1 VKDRIAHLNLVLR
14 AIRRVNELITREK
27 DPDRLLQGVCDNL
40 IENRGYHNA
49 WIVLL
54 DPAGGFSKAVQ
65 AGLGSDFL
73 ALVAQLEQG
82 ELTRC
87 GHLALAHDGAV
98 VTENPLVDC
107 PDCSLARK
115 YSGRG
120 AMTVRL
126 AHAGRIYGFLSV
138 SIPRELAQDPEE
150 QALFSEVAEDI
161 GFALHGIEV
170 EAARNEA
177 VTALQ
182 ESEEKFRKISSSA
195 QDAIIM
201 MDNGGRIS
209 FWNQAAEKVLGYS
222 QEEALGRELH
232 LWLAPERFRQRYQ
245 QGFEAFQASG
255 EGAVIGQ
262 TLELSALRKNG
273 EEFPIELSVSAV
285 KLKGCWN
292 AIGILRDISERK
304 LVERKLIEAKETA
317 EAATRAKSEFLANM
331 SHEIR
336 TPMNGVIAAT
346 DLALSEELSPKLEHY
361 LKIISAS
368 AYSLLGI
375 INDILDFSKI
385 EAGKLDLDSRP
396 FKLDDVL
403 DRVTDLF
410 SPKAGEKGIELL
422 VDLDPQTPRALV
434 GDPLRLQQIL
444 KNLVDNA
451 VKFTPSGGIIL
462 VGTHPP
468 QLSPEQVLLTFFVK
482 DTGVGIAPEYLP
494 KLFEPFSQAD
504 ATIARKFE
512 GAGLGLCI
520 CRQLV
525 DLLGG
530 TIRVESQ
537 PDKGSTFT
545 FSLPFQ
551 RQPADREPQPI
562 PPAEVQG
569 VSVLVVDDCAASRAI
584 MKKTLDSF
592 GFKVETVSSGPAALR
607 ILAENRTRPNPFK
620 LVILD
625 WLMPELDGIET
636 ARRIRSDLKLTLPII
651 LMTAFGRENE
661 RQDAQKVGIT
671 AFLTKPIYPS
681 TLFNAIMDAFGK
693 QAFREPGAHPP
704 ITTMASIYK
713 TRLKGC
719 RVLVV
724 EDNPTNQQVAQAVL
738 EGAGIR
744 VDIAANGKEALAAV
758 QRERYDAVLMDIQM
772 PQMDGYEATRRIRA
786 DARFRTLPIIA
797 MTAHAMKGDD
807 EKCLAAGMDDYI
819 AKPIQQDRL
828 FRTLWKAVKNRAGQQ
843 AFEPRSAATPQS
855 EVPPAPAEPSGALPA
870 ALPGIQIQETLSA
883 LAIDPNT
890 FRRILLGFARD
901 NEDTLSRLNAAAAQK
916 DWKRLQQLAHRLNG
930 SAANIGA
937 AGLKAA
943 AQALETQ
950 CQAQAP
956 DAALIH
962 RLESALQEVL
972 ASLRRLADQTRTA
985 PTERPT
991 SPIDPQRLKPLLT
1004 ELATAL
1010 ELADPEAI
1018 ERHLR
1023 AVGQHLDST
1032 RFQNLASQIAA
1043 YDYDEAL
1050 KTLKG
1055 IVRKLA
1061 EPPQGEGRD
1070 GER

>member
-1 VKDRIAHLNLVLR
+1 VKKRIEHLNLVLR

-54 DPAGGFSKAVQ
+54 DPAGGFLKAVH
-65 AGLGSDFL
+65 AGLGADFQRL
-73 ALVAQLEQG
+73 AAQLAQG

-87 GHLALAHDGAV
+87 GHLALARTGVV

-107 PDCSLARK
+107 PDCPLAQN

-138 SIPRELAQDPEE
+138 SIPRELTQDAEE
-150 QALFSEVAEDI
+150 QALFSEVADDI

-177 VTALQ
+177 VAALQ

-201 MDNGGRIS
+201 MDNDGHIS

-222 QEEALGRELH
+222 QKEALGRELH
-232 LWLAPERFRQRYQ
+232 LWLAPERFRQQYQ
-245 QGFEAFQASG
+245 QGFEAFRASG

-285 KLKGCWN
+285 KLKGRWN

-304 LVERKLIEAKETA
+304 LVERKLIEAKEAA

-462 VGTHPP
+462 VGIHLP

-504 ATIARKFE
+504 ASIARKYE

-520 CRQLV
+520 CKQLV

-530 TIRVESQ
+530 TIKVESQ
-537 PDKGSTFT
+537 PGKGSTFT

-551 RQPADREPQPI
+551 RQPGDREPQPI
-562 PPAEVQG
+562 PPADIQG
-569 VSVLVVDDCAASRAI
+569 MRVLVVDDCAASRAI
-584 MKKTLDSF
+584 TKKTLDSF
-592 GFKVETVSSGPAALR
+592 SFKVETVSSGPAALR
-607 ILAENRTRPNPFK
+607 LLTHNRSRPDPFE

-625 WLMPELDGIET
+625 WLMPELNGIET
-636 ARRIRSDLKLTLPII
+636 ARKIRSDLALTLPII

-693 QAFREPGAHPP
+693 QGIHEGRPP
-704 ITTMASIYK
+704 KSITTMASIYK

-738 EGAGIR
+738 EGAGIL
-744 VDIAANGKEALAAV
+744 VDIAANGKEALAAL
-758 QRERYDAVLMDIQM
+758 QRARYDAVLMDIQM
-772 PQMDGYEATRRIRA
+772 PQMDGYEATRRIRE
-786 DARFRTLPIIA
+786 DARFSSLPIIA

-828 FRTLWKAVKNRAGQQ
+828 FRTLWKAVKDRAGPQGFV
-843 AFEPRSAATPQS
+843 ARDAATPPHGAPS
-855 EVPPAPAEPSGALPA
+855 APAEPKDVLPA
-870 ALPGIQIQETLSA
+870 ALPGIRIRETLTA
-883 LAIDPNT
+883 LAIDPSA

-901 NEDTLSRLNAAAAQK
+901 NRDTLSRLNAVVAQR
-916 DWKRLQQLAHRLNG
+916 DWKALQQLAHRLNG

-937 AGLKAA
+937 AELRTA
-943 AQALETQ
+943 AQALEAQ
-950 CQAQAP
+950 CQTQAP
-956 DAALIH
+956 DAAVIH
-962 RLESALQEVL
+962 RLETELQQVL
-972 ASLRRLADQTRTA
+972 ASLQHLADQTRTA
-985 PTERPT
+985 PAERRT
-991 SPIDPQRLKPLLT
+991 SPPDPQRLQALLT
-1004 ELATAL
+1004 QLATAL
-1010 ELADPEAI
+1010 ELADPEQI
-1018 ERHLR
+1018 EPHLK
-1023 AVGQHLDST
+1023 ALGHHLDST
-1032 RFQNLASQIAA
+1032 RFQNLANQIAA

-1055 IVRKLA
+1055 ISPNLA
-1061 EPPQGEGRD
+1061 DRPQGEGDD

>member
-1 VKDRIAHLNLVLR
+1 VKKRIEHLNLVLR
-14 AIRRVNELITREK
+14 AIRRVDELITREK

-54 DPAGGFSKAVQ
+54 DPSGGFLKAVQ
-65 AGLGSDFL
+65 AGLGADFQRL
-73 ALVAQLEQG
+73 AAQLAQG

-87 GHLALAHDGAV
+87 GHLALAQAGVV
-98 VTENPLVDC
+98 VTANPLVDC

-138 SIPRELAQDPEE
+138 SIPRELTQDAEE

-201 MDNGGRIS
+201 MDSGGRIS

-222 QEEALGRELH
+222 QEEALGCELH
-232 LWLAPERFRQRYQ
+232 LWLAPERFRERYR
-245 QGFEAFQASG
+245 QGFKAFQASG
-255 EGAVIGQ
+255 EGPVIGQ
-262 TLELSALRKNG
+262 TLELSALRKDG

-285 KLKGCWN
+285 KLKGRWN

-304 LVERKLIEAKETA
+304 LVERKLIEAKEAA

-385 EAGKLDLDSRP
+385 EAGKLDLESRP
-396 FKLDDVL
+396 FRLENVL

-410 SPKAGEKGIELL
+410 GPKAGEKGIELL

-434 GDPLRLQQIL
+434 GDPLRLQQIF

-462 VGTHPP
+462 VGTQPL
-468 QLSPEQVLLTFFVK
+468 QLSPEEVQLTFFVK
-482 DTGVGIAPEYLP
+482 DSGVGIAPEYLP

-504 ATIARKFE
+504 ASIARKYE

-520 CRQLV
+520 CKQLV
-525 DLLGG
+525 DLMGG
-530 TIRVESQ
+530 TIQVESQ
-537 PDKGSTFT
+537 LGKGSTFS
-545 FSLPFQ
+545 FSLPFK
-551 RQPADREPQPI
+551 RQPAEREI
-562 PPAEVQG
+562 RRTPPVEVQG
-569 VSVLVVDDCAASRAI
+569 ISVLVVDDCAASRSI
-584 MKKTLDSF
+584 MQKTLDSF

-607 ILAENRTRPNPFK
+607 LLTHNRSRPDPFE

-651 LMTAFGRENE
+651 MMTAFGRENE
-661 RQDAQKVGIT
+661 RQDAQKAGIT
-671 AFLTKPIYPS
+671 TFLTKPVYPS
-681 TLFNAIMDAFGK
+681 TLFNAIMDAFGQHGLREVRN
-693 QAFREPGAHPP
+693 QAP

-738 EGAGIR
+738 EGAGIH
-744 VDIAANGKEALAAV
+744 VEIAADGEEALAAL
-758 QRERYDAVLMDIQM
+758 QRAPYDAVLMDIQM
-772 PQMDGYEATRRIRA
+772 PRMDGYEATRRIRREP
-786 DARFRTLPIIA
+786 RFSSLPVIA

-828 FRTLWKAVKNRAGQQ
+828 FHTLWKAVKDRAGPKGF
-843 AFEPRSAATPQS
+843 APRSTEAPPS
-855 EVPPAPAEPSGALPA
+855 EAVPASAGPKGELPP
-870 ALPGIQIQETLSA
+870 ALPGIQIGEALEKLS
-883 LAIDPNT
+883 IDPAS

-901 NEDTLSRLNAAAAQK
+901 NADILDHLDAALAHQ
-916 DWKRLQQLAHRLNG
+916 DWPSLQQLAHRLNG
-930 SAANIGA
+930 SAGNIGA
-937 AGLKAA
+937 TALKDA

-950 CQAQAP
+950 CRDQAP
-956 DAALIH
+956 EAGVIQ
-962 RLESALQEVL
+962 RLKNALQQVL
-972 ASLRRLADQTRTA
+972 DSLQQLAGQSRGTPA
-985 PTERPT
+985 PRA
-991 SPIDPQRLKPLLT
+991 PIDPQQLRPLLAK
-1004 ELATAL
+1004 LATAL

-1018 ERHLR
+1018 EPHLQALGR
-1023 AVGQHLDST
+1023 HLDST
-1032 RFQNLASQIAA
+1032 RFQNLANQIAA

-1055 IVRKLA
+1055 IAGDLA
-1061 EPPQGEGRD
+1061 DPTHGEGRD

>member
-14 AIRRVNELITREK
+14 AIRRVDELITREK
-27 DPDRLLQGVCDNL
+27 DPDLLLQGVCDNL

-54 DPAGGFSKAVQ
+54 DPAGGFLKAVQ

-170 EAARNEA
+170 EAARQEA
-177 VTALQ
+177 VAALQ

-201 MDNGGRIS
+201 MDHEGRIS

-255 EGAVIGQ
+255 EGPVIGQ
-262 TLELSALRKNG
+262 TLELSALRKDG

-285 KLKGCWN
+285 KLKGRWN

-304 LVERKLIEAKETA
+304 LVERKLIEAKEAA

-462 VGTHPP
+462 VGAHPP

-504 ATIARKFE
+504 ASIARKYE

-520 CRQLV
+520 CKQLV
-525 DLLGG
+525 DLMGG
-530 TIRVESQ
+530 TIGVESQ
-537 PDKGSTFT
+537 PGKGSTFS

-551 RQPADREPQPI
+551 RQPAEQETRRT
-562 PPAEVQG
+562 PPVEVQG
-569 VSVLVVDDCAASRAI
+569 INVLVVDDCAASSAI
-584 MKKTLDSF
+584 MQKTLASF
-592 GFKVETVSSGPAALR
+592 GFKVETVSSGSTALR
-607 ILAENRTRPNPFK
+607 LLAHNRSRPDPLE

-661 RQDAQKVGIT
+661 RQDAQKAGIT

-681 TLFNAIMDAFGK
+681 TLFNAIMDAFG
-693 QAFREPGAHPP
+693 QRGLGEAREHRP

-738 EGAGIR
+738 EGAGIL
-744 VDIAANGKEALAAV
+744 VDIAANGEEALAAL
-758 QRERYDAVLMDIQM
+758 QGASYDAVLMDIQM
-772 PQMDGYEATRRIRA
+772 PQMDGYEATRRIRRE
-786 DARFRTLPIIA
+786 ARFSSLPVIA

-828 FRTLWKAVKNRAGQQ
+828 FHILWKAVKNRAGPEGF
-843 AFEPRSAATPQS
+843 APRSTGAPRS
-855 EVPPAPAEPSGALPA
+855 ETAPAPAGPDGELPA
-870 ALPGIQIQETLSA
+870 ALPGIRIREALGN
-883 LAIDPNT
+883 LAIDPAS

-901 NEDTLSRLNAAAAQK
+901 NADTPAGLTALAARK
-916 DWKRLQQLAHRLNG
+916 DWRSLQQLAHRLNG
-930 SAANIGA
+930 SAGNIGA
-937 AGLKAA
+937 AELKAA

-950 CQAQAP
+950 CRAQAP
-956 DAALIH
+956 DAAVLH
-962 RLESALQEVL
+962 RLQSALGQVL
-972 ASLRRLADQTRTA
+972 DSLQQLAGEARDA
-985 PTERPT
+985 PPARP
-991 SPIDPQRLKPLLT
+991 SPPIDPQQLQPLLAK
-1004 ELATAL
+1004 LAAAL

-1018 ERHLR
+1018 ATHLQ
-1023 AVGQHLDST
+1023 AVGRHLDST
-1032 RFQNLASQIAA
+1032 RFQNLANQIAA

-1050 KTLKG
+1050 KTLTG
-1055 IVRKLA
+1055 IAGNLA
-1061 EPPQGEGRD
+1061 DPTQGV
-1070 GER
+1070 

>member
-1 VKDRIAHLNLVLR
+1 VKKRIEHLNLVLR

-54 DPAGGFSKAVQ
+54 DSDGGFSKAVQ
-65 AGLGSDFL
+65 AGLDPDFL
-73 ALVAQLEQG
+73 ALVDRLKQG

-87 GHLALAHDGAV
+87 GHLALDQDAVV

-138 SIPRELAQDPEE
+138 SIPRELARDPEE

-177 VTALQ
+177 VVALQ

-201 MDNGGRIS
+201 MDHEGRIS

-232 LWLAPERFRQRYQ
+232 LWLAPERFRERYR
-245 QGFEAFQASG
+245 QGFRAFQASG
-255 EGAVIGQ
+255 EGPVIGQ
-262 TLELSALRKNG
+262 TLELSALRKDG

-285 KLKGCWN
+285 KLKGRWN

-304 LVERKLIEAKETA
+304 LVERKLIEAKEAA

-385 EAGKLDLDSRP
+385 EAGKLDLESRP
-396 FKLDDVL
+396 FRLEDVL

-410 SPKAGEKGIELL
+410 GPKAGEKGIELL

-434 GDPLRLQQIL
+434 GDPLRLQQIF

-451 VKFTPSGGIIL
+451 VKFTPSGGVIL
-462 VGTHPP
+462 VGAHPSQP
-468 QLSPEQVLLTFFVK
+468 SPAGVLLTFFVK
-482 DTGVGIAPEYLP
+482 DSGVGIAPEYLP

-504 ATIARKFE
+504 ASIARKYE

-520 CRQLV
+520 CKQLV
-525 DLLGG
+525 DLMGG

-537 PDKGSTFT
+537 PGKGSTFS

-551 RQPADREPQPI
+551 RQPAEREK
-562 PPAEVQG
+562 PPTLPVEVRG
-569 VSVLVVDDCAASRAI
+569 ANVLVVDDCPDSRAI
-584 MKKTLDSF
+584 MEKTLDSF
-592 GFKVETVSSGPAALR
+592 GFKVETVSSGPTALR
-607 ILAENRTRPNPFK
+607 LLAHNRSRPDPFQ

-636 ARRIRSDLKLTLPII
+636 ARRIRGDLKLTLPLI

-661 RQDAQKVGIT
+661 RQDAQKVGIS

-681 TLFNAIMDAFGK
+681 TLFNAIMDAFG
-693 QAFREPGAHPP
+693 QGEPSAVREHQP

-724 EDNPTNQQVAQAVL
+724 EDNTTNQQVAQAVL
-738 EGAGIR
+738 EGAGIL
-744 VDIAANGKEALAAV
+744 VEIAANGEEALAAL
-758 QRERYDAVLMDIQM
+758 QRAPYDAVLMDIQM
-772 PQMDGYEATRRIRA
+772 PRMDGYEATRRIRREP
-786 DARFRTLPIIA
+786 RFSSLPVIA

-828 FRTLWKAVKNRAGQQ
+828 FRTLWKAVKGRAGPEGF
-843 AFEPRSAATPQS
+843 APHGRETPRSQAA
-855 EVPPAPAEPSGALPA
+855 PAPEGPDGGLPA
-870 ALPGIQIQETLSA
+870 ALPGIRIGEALGN
-883 LAIDPNT
+883 LAIDPAS

-901 NEDTLSRLNAAAAQK
+901 NADTPARLTDLAARK
-916 DWKRLQQLAHRLNG
+916 DWRSLQQLAHRLNG

-937 AGLKAA
+937 AELKAA

-950 CQAQAP
+950 CRAQAP
-956 DAALIH
+956 DEAAIH
-962 RLESALQEVL
+962 RLQSALRQVL
-972 ASLRRLADQTRTA
+972 DSLQQLAGQTPGAPPAS
-985 PTERPT
+985 PSP
-991 SPIDPQRLKPLLT
+991 PIDPQQLRPLVVK
-1004 ELATAL
+1004 LAAAL

-1018 ERHLR
+1018 ATHLQ
-1023 AVGQHLDST
+1023 AVGRHLDST
-1032 RFQNLASQIAA
+1032 RFQNLANQIAA

-1050 KTLKG
+1050 KTLTG
-1055 IVRKLA
+1055 IADDL
-1061 EPPQGEGRD
+1061 ENPTQGK
-1070 GER
+1070 

>member
-1 VKDRIAHLNLVLR
+1 
-14 AIRRVNELITREK
+14 
-27 DPDRLLQGVCDNL
+27 
-40 IENRGYHNA
+40 
-49 WIVLL
+49 
-54 DPAGGFSKAVQ
+54 
-65 AGLGSDFL
+65 
-73 ALVAQLEQG
+73 
-82 ELTRC
+82 
-87 GHLALAHDGAV
+87 
-98 VTENPLVDC
+98 
-107 PDCSLARK
+107 
-115 YSGRG
+115 
-120 AMTVRL
+120 MTVRL

-138 SIPRELAQDPEE
+138 SIPRELARDPEE

-177 VTALQ
+177 VAALQ

-201 MDNGGRIS
+201 MDHEGRIS

-232 LWLAPERFRQRYQ
+232 LWLAPERFRERYR
-245 QGFEAFQASG
+245 QGFRAFQASG
-255 EGAVIGQ
+255 EGPVIGQ
-262 TLELSALRKNG
+262 TLELSALRKDG

-285 KLKGCWN
+285 KLKGRWN

-304 LVERKLIEAKETA
+304 LVERKLIEAKEAA

-385 EAGKLDLDSRP
+385 EAGKLDLESRP
-396 FKLDDVL
+396 FRLEDVL

-410 SPKAGEKGIELL
+410 GPKAGEKGIELL
-422 VDLDPQTPRALV
+422 VDLDPLTPRALV
-434 GDPLRLQQIL
+434 GDPLRLQQIF

-451 VKFTPSGGIIL
+451 VKFTPSGGVIL
-462 VGTHPP
+462 VGAHPP
-468 QLSPEQVLLTFFVK
+468 QSSPAGVLLTFFVK
-482 DTGVGIAPEYLP
+482 DSGVGIAPEYLP

-504 ATIARKFE
+504 ASIARKYE

-520 CRQLV
+520 CKQLV
-525 DLLGG
+525 DLMGG
-530 TIRVESQ
+530 TIRVQSQ
-537 PDKGSTFT
+537 PGKGSTFS

-551 RQPADREPQPI
+551 RQPAEHEK
-562 PPAEVQG
+562 PPSLPVEVRG
-569 VSVLVVDDCAASRAI
+569 ANVLVVDDCPDSRAI
-584 MKKTLDSF
+584 MEKTLDSF
-592 GFKVETVSSGPAALR
+592 GFKVETVASGPTALR
-607 ILAENRTRPNPFK
+607 LLTHNRSRPDPFQ

-636 ARRIRSDLKLTLPII
+636 ARRIRSDLKLTLPLI

-661 RQDAQKVGIT
+661 RQDAQKVGIS

-681 TLFNAIMDAFGK
+681 TLFNAIMDAFG
-693 QAFREPGAHPP
+693 QGEPGTAREHQP

-738 EGAGIR
+738 EGAGIL
-744 VDIAANGKEALAAV
+744 VEIAANGEEALAAL
-758 QRERYDAVLMDIQM
+758 QRAPYDAVLMDIQM
-772 PQMDGYEATRRIRA
+772 PRMDGYEATRRIRREP
-786 DARFRTLPIIA
+786 RFSSLPVIA

-828 FRTLWKAVKNRAGQQ
+828 FRTLWKAVKGRAGPEGF
-843 AFEPRSAATPQS
+843 APRRRETPRSQAA
-855 EVPPAPAEPSGALPA
+855 PAPEGPEGELPA
-870 ALPGIQIQETLSA
+870 ALPGIHIGEALGN
-883 LAIDPNT
+883 LAIDPAS

-901 NEDTLSRLNAAAAQK
+901 NADTPARLTALAARK
-916 DWKRLQQLAHRLNG
+916 DWRSLQQLAHRLNG

-937 AGLKAA
+937 AELKAA

-950 CQAQAP
+950 CRAQAP
-956 DAALIH
+956 DAAAIH
-962 RLESALQEVL
+962 RLQSALRQVL
-972 ASLRRLADQTRTA
+972 DSLQQLAG
-985 PTERPT
+985 PSPGPSPT
-991 SPIDPQRLKPLLT
+991 SPSPPIDPQQLRQLVVK
-1004 ELATAL
+1004 LAAAL

-1018 ERHLR
+1018 ATHLQ
-1023 AVGQHLDST
+1023 AVGRHLDST
-1032 RFQNLASQIAA
+1032 RFQNLANQIAA

-1050 KTLKG
+1050 KTLTG
-1055 IVRKLA
+1055 IADDLGN
-1061 EPPQGEGRD
+1061 PTQGK
-1070 GER
+1070 